1 MIQQPLV
8 RLSNWITIFII
19 GIAWFINQP
28 LLIIIPTMYFGMGAF
43 FGKNPIIM
51 IGKQFLSK
59 TKRYNMEDKDQL
71 AFNSLLAFI
80 MLAFALVFYYINLP
94 IIYYIFIGMCAAA
107 NFGAILGFCVGCFIR
122 FQWKQYMY
130 RRRIR

>member
-1 MIQQPLV
+1 
-8 RLSNWITIFII
+8 
-19 GIAWFINQP
+19 
-28 LLIIIPTMYFGMGAF
+28 MYFGMGAF